1 MAISRRRAG
10 RVGKAEGEEG
20 EISLTPM
27 LDVVFILLIF
37 FIVSTSFVKEP
48 GIDPERPVA
57 ATAAAKIRGNILI
70 GVTSADIVW
79 MHKRRV
85 GLEDVRRL
93 VEAAVAENPESSVVV
108 VADRRASTG
117 MVIDVMDRAR
127 AAGVANIAVSAE
139 QEV

>member
-1 MAISRRRAG
+1 MAVRRARG
-10 RVGKAEGEEG
+10 DEDES

-48 GIDPERPVA
+48 GLTPERPLA
-57 ATAAAKIRGNILI
+57 ETAAAKARGNILV
-70 GVTSADIVW
+70 GVSATDAVW

-85 GLEDVRRL
+85 RLEDVRPL

-117 MVIDVMDRAR
+117 AVIDVMDRAR
-127 AAGVANIAVSAE
+127 AAGVANIAVAAE
-139 QEV
+139 PEV

>member
-1 MAISRRRAG
+1 MAVRRARG
-10 RVGKAEGEEG
+10 DEDEG

-48 GIDPERPVA
+48 GLTPERPLA
-57 ATAAAKIRGNILI
+57 ETAAAKARGNILV
-70 GVTSADIVW
+70 GVSATDAVW

-85 GLEDVRRL
+85 RLEDVRPL

-117 MVIDVMDRAR
+117 AVIDVMDRAR
-127 AAGVANIAVSAE
+127 AAGVTNIAVAAE
-139 QEV
+139 PEV

>member
-1 MAISRRRAG
+1 MAVKRGRA
-10 RVGKAEGEEG
+10 AEEDE

-48 GIDPERPVA
+48 GLTPQRPLA
-57 ATAAAKIRGNILI
+57 ETAAAKARGNILI
-70 GVTSADIVW
+70 GVSATDVIW

-85 GLEDVRRL
+85 RMDDVRPL
-93 VEAAVAENPESSVVV
+93 VEAAVAESPESSVVV

-117 MVIDVMDRAR
+117 AVIDVMDRAR
-127 AAGVANIAVSAE
+127 AAGVANIAVAARQE
-139 QEV
+139 GQEV

>member
-1 MAISRRRAG
+1 MAVRHARG
-10 RVGKAEGEEG
+10 DEDEG

-48 GIDPERPVA
+48 GLTPERPLA
-57 ATAAAKIRGNILI
+57 ETAAAKAGNILV
-70 GVTSADIVW
+70 GVSATDAVW

-85 GLEDVRRL
+85 RLEDVRPL

-117 MVIDVMDRAR
+117 AVIDVMDRAR
-127 AAGVANIAVSAE
+127 AAGVTNIAVAAE
-139 QEV
+139 PEV

>member
-1 MAISRRRAG
+1 MAVRRA
-10 RVGKAEGEEG
+10 RDNEDDG

-48 GIDPERPVA
+48 GLTPERPLA
-57 ATAAAKIRGNILI
+57 ETAAAKARGNILV
-70 GVTSADIVW
+70 GVSATDAVW

-85 GLEDVRRL
+85 RLEDVRPL
-93 VEAAVAENPESSVVV
+93 VEAAVAENPESGVVV

-117 MVIDVMDRAR
+117 IVMDVMDRAR

-139 QEV
+139 PEA

>member
-1 MAISRRRAG
+1 MTVRRARG
-10 RVGKAEGEEG
+10 SEEDS

-48 GIDPERPVA
+48 GLTPERPLA
-57 ATAAAKIRGNILI
+57 ETATAKARGNILVGI
-70 GVTSADIVW
+70 SATDAVW

-85 GLEDVRRL
+85 RLEDVRPL

-117 MVIDVMDRAR
+117 AVMDVMDSAR
-127 AAGVANIAVSAE
+127 AAGVANIAVAAE
-139 QEV
+139 PEV

>member
-1 MAISRRRAG
+1 MAVRRVRG
-10 RVGKAEGEEG
+10 DEDEG

-48 GIDPERPVA
+48 GLTPERPLA
-57 ATAAAKIRGNILI
+57 ETAAAKAGNILV
-70 GVTSADIVW
+70 GVSATDAVW

-85 GLEDVRRL
+85 RLEDVRPL

-117 MVIDVMDRAR
+117 AVIDVMDRAR
-127 AAGVANIAVSAE
+127 AAGVANIAVAAE
-139 QEV
+139 PEV